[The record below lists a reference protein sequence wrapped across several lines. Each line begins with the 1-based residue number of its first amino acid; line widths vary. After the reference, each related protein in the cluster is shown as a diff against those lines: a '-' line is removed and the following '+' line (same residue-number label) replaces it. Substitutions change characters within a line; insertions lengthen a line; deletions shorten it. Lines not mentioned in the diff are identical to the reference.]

1 MGQTPETILLRL
13 DELRR
18 YQDEQQQLLL
28 EKQNAQRELLEM
40 EQQRLYEMFGLSNAD
55 DDSTVGSLMES
66 CSTQT
71 LNSPLITRMPQ
82 PHPTPPPDK
91 QSDKQPAM
99 TTDLLDEPAKPSK
112 PFLKRGQG
120 LKERFKIDPLQLR
133 LDNLPTYKFAGAHRK
148 RNAIKRNR
156 KRSST
161 ESAPQEQQ
169 QQQQQR
175 QQLPMVSYCER
186 TAATLNDSQSTRDFE
201 ELEKKEDSLYCP
213 LIDDFQGIYF
223 NFFLFFLIIILFF
236 YRALRKRELQTI
248 YATKYMG

>member
-40 EQQRLYEMFGLSNAD
+40 EKQRLYEMFGLSNAD

-71 LNSPLITRMPQ
+71 FNSPLITRMPQ
-82 PHPTPPPDK
+82 PHPTPPPE
-91 QSDKQPAM
+91 QPPAM
-99 TTDLLDEPAKPSK
+99 TTEPAKPSK

-133 LDNLPTYKFAGAHRK
+133 LDNLPTYKFAGVHRK

-161 ESAPQEQQ
+161 EPAPQEQQ
-169 QQQQQR
+169 QQQQH
-175 QQLPMVSYCER
+175 QQLPTVPYCEK
-186 TAATLNDSQSTRDFE
+186 TAAALNDSQSTRYFE

-213 LIDDFQGIYF
+213 LIDDFQGIYIF
-223 NFFLFFLIIILFF
+223 CFYFFS
-236 YRALRKRELQTI
+236 
-248 YATKYMG
+248 